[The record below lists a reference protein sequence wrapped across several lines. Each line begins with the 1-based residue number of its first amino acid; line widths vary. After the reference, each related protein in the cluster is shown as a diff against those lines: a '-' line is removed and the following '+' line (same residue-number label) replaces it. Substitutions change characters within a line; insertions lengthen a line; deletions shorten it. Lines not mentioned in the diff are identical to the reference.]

1 MCKIAPYGRTA
12 IVHNFKLKLADKI
25 ILNFIKN
32 KKIIIIFSVVK
43 GVIYRQLIIKITN
56 PLI

>member
-32 KKIIIIFSVVK
+32 KKIIIIFFCCERSN
-43 GVIYRQLIIKITN
+43 ISPTDN
-56 PLI
+56 